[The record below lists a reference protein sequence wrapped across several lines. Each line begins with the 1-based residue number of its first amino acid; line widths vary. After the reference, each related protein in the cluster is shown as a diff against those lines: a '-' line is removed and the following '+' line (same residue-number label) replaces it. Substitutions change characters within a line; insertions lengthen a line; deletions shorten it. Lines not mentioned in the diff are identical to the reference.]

1 MSEQIRVL
9 TGLSIRGDLSFGSNY
24 AEFPANPEHH
34 TLVVKEGIPYIYT
47 ELINGSGFFTWSPIG
62 IKQASYLHTQGVAS
76 TTWTVNH
83 GFNTNNFAY
92 FIYNSDHVLVLAG
105 MTIVNSNTCTINLSE
120 AITGT
125 VVLFSLQY
133 SNSVILSVS
142 EELELG
148 TTGNTISLKQS
159 SGALTVNNV
168 PVSLSTHTHAY
179 SAITGKPTI
188 VSTFTNDSGYQTA
201 AEVAASIAAVVGAA
215 PDALNTL
222 KEIADQLASD
232 ESAAAALVTTVS
244 GKANLTLSNVGTLD
258 PAVVAQLLGPT
269 GPTGPT
275 GSTGPTGPTGPTGST
290 GPTGPTGAASTVAG
304 PTGPTGDA
312 STVAGPTGPTGP
324 TGATGATGAIAV
336 GSAGTGFI
344 LNNNV
349 VDTSYTIPVGSN
361 ATSCGPLT
369 MTGGAVITVSGGSRW
384 VVL

>member
-1 MSEQIRVL
+1 M
-9 TGLSIRGDLSFGSNY
+9 
-24 AEFPANPEHH
+24 
-34 TLVVKEGIPYIYT
+34 
-47 ELINGSGFFTWSPIG
+47 
-62 IKQASYLHTQGVAS
+62 
-76 TTWTVNH
+76 
-83 GFNTNNFAY
+83 
-92 FIYNSDHVLVLAG
+92 
-105 MTIVNSNTCTINLSE
+105 
-120 AITGT
+120 
-125 VVLFSLQY
+125 
-133 SNSVILSVS
+133 
-142 EELELG
+142 
-148 TTGNTISLKQS
+148 
-159 SGALTVNNV
+159 
-168 PVSLSTHTHAY
+168 
-179 SAITGKPTI
+179 
-188 VSTFTNDSGYQTA
+188 
-201 AEVAASIAAVVGAA
+201 
-215 PDALNTL
+215 
-222 KEIADQLASD
+222 ASD
-232 ESAAAALVTTVS
+232 ESAAAALVNTVS
-244 GKANLTLSNVGTLD
+244 GKANLTLSNVGTVD

-269 GPTGPT
+269 GPTGSTGPTGAASTVAGPTGPT

>member
-47 ELINGSGFFTWSPIG
+47 ELINGSGFFTWAPIG

-83 GFNTNNFAY
+83 NFNTNNFAY

-105 MTIVNSNTCTINLSE
+105 MTIVDSNTCTINLTE

-133 SNSVILSVS
+133 LNSVALSVS
-142 EELELG
+142 EELALG
-148 TTGNTISLKQS
+148 TTTTISLKES

-179 SAITGKPTI
+179 SAITGKPTT

-201 AEVAASIAAVVGAA
+201 AEVTASIAAVVGAA

-269 GPTGPT
+269 GPTG
-275 GSTGPTGPTGPTGST
+275 S
-290 GPTGPTGAASTVAG
+290 TGPTGAASTVAG
-304 PTGPTGDA
+304 PTGPTG
-312 STVAGPTGPTGP
+312 PTGSTGP
-324 TGATGATGAIAV
+324 TGATGAIAV

-369 MTGGAVITVSGGSRW
+369 MINGAIITVSSGSRW